1 MALTL
6 DLALSSGG
14 LMNFVLLRFALIA
27 VGVLLLVLLGFA
39 ALMMLKR
46 QGSIDKR
53 TVSRA
58 SEQMGPIARNL
69 IENRRGGQRGGQRGG
84 RRGGQHGGQ
93 RGPRAGLLSTVLA
106 ALDDRA
112 RRR

>member
-6 DLALSSGG
+6 DLALNSGG
-14 LMNFVLLRFALIA
+14 LMNVVLLRFALIA
-27 VGVLLLVLLGFA
+27 VGVLIVVLIGFA

-53 TVSRA
+53 TLSRA
-58 SEQMGPIARNL
+58 SEQVGPIARTL
-69 IENRRGGQRGGQRGG
+69 IENRRGGQRGGQY
-84 RRGGQHGGQ
+84 GGQ
-93 RGPRAGLLSTVLA
+93 RGRRVGLLSTVLA
-106 ALDDRA
+106 ALNDRA

>member
-6 DLALSSGG
+6 DLALNSGG
-14 LMNFVLLRFALIA
+14 LMNVVLLRFALIA
-27 VGVLLLVLLGFA
+27 VGVLILVLIGFA

-53 TVSRA
+53 TLSRA
-58 SEQMGPIARNL
+58 SEQVGPIARTL
-69 IENRRGGQRGGQRGG
+69 IENRRGGQRGGRY
-84 RRGGQHGGQ
+84 GGQ
-93 RGPRAGLLSTVLA
+93 RGRRVGLLSTVLA
-106 ALDDRA
+106 ALNGRA

>member
-6 DLALSSGG
+6 DLALNSGG
-14 LMNFVLLRFALIA
+14 LMNVVLLRFALIA
-27 VGVLLLVLLGFA
+27 VGVLILVLIGFA

-53 TVSRA
+53 TLGRA
-58 SEQMGPIARNL
+58 SEQVGPIARTL
-69 IENRRGGQRGGQRGG
+69 IENRRGGQRGG
-84 RRGGQHGGQ
+84 RRGGQYGGQ
-93 RGPRAGLLSTVLA
+93 RGRRAGLLSTVLA
-106 ALDDRA
+106 ALDERA

>member
-6 DLALSSGG
+6 DLALNSGG
-14 LMNFVLLRFALIA
+14 LMNVVLLRFALIA
-27 VGVLLLVLLGFA
+27 VGVLILVLIGFA

-53 TVSRA
+53 TLSRA
-58 SEQMGPIARNL
+58 SEQVGPIARTL
-69 IENRRGGQRGGQRGG
+69 IENRRGGQRGGQY
-84 RRGGQHGGQ
+84 GGQ
-93 RGPRAGLLSTVLA
+93 RGRRVGLLSTVLA
-106 ALDDRA
+106 ALNERA

>member
-6 DLALSSGG
+6 DLALNSGG
-14 LMNFVLLRFALIA
+14 LMNVVLLRFALIA
-27 VGVLLLVLLGFA
+27 VGVLILVLIGFA

-58 SEQMGPIARNL
+58 SEQVGPIARTL
-69 IENRRGGQRGGQRGG
+69 IENRRGGQRGGQY
-84 RRGGQHGGQ
+84 GGQ
-93 RGPRAGLLSTVLA
+93 RGRRVGLLSTVLA
-106 ALDDRA
+106 ALNDRA